1 MSGTAKWGIIMAVK
15 GIYYILAYVSD
26 LGRSKQFYKD
36 KLGWELGTDE
46 YGVAGFS
53 FGTGYLVLH
62 EDPRPVGARPYPGGM
77 HVEVMVDDARA
88 EHARLKALGVP
99 VSDVKD
105 QPWGERNFSFTD
117 PDGYQ
122 WSCGQ
127 DVSGR

>member
-1 MSGTAKWGIIMAVK
+1 MAAK
-15 GIYYILAYVSD
+15 GIYYVLVFTSD
-26 LGRSKQFYKD
+26 LGRSKQFYRD
-36 KLGWELGTDE
+36 ILGWSLGTDE

-62 EDPRPVGARPYPGGM
+62 EDSRPANERVYGGGM

-88 EHARLKALGVP
+88 EHARLKALGVA

-105 QPWGERNFSFTD
+105 QPWGERNFNFRD

-122 WSCGQ
+122 WSYGQ
-127 DVSGR
+127 DIPAK